1 MGKTAF
7 VFPGQGSQYVGM
19 GKDFYEANPACKEVF
34 DLATKAVGL
43 DVAALCFEENDNIN
57 ITEYTQIAMLT
68 TELAILAAV
77 QEKGIKADVTAGLSL
92 GEYGALYTAGVMGL
106 EDIFKVVRKRGIYMQ
121 EAVPTGG
128 AMMAVLGLDTE
139 TIEKVCAEIEG
150 NVSVANYNCPGQT
163 VITGEEGAVAKA
175 AERLSAAGAKRCIPL
190 KVSGPFHS
198 SMLEGAGKKLR
209 EELDKVELSPV
220 KIPYLTNV
228 TADYVKDIA
237 DIKDL
242 LEKQVSSSVRWQQSV
257 ERMIADGVDTFIEI
271 GPGRTLSGFLKKI
284 DKEMTAIN
292 IEKLEDLAK
301 LDALA

>member
-106 EDIFKVVRKRGIYMQ
+106 EDIFTVVRKRGVYMQ
-121 EAVPTGG
+121 EAVPAGG
-128 AMMAVLGLDTE
+128 AMMAV
-139 TIEKVCAEIEG
+139 
-150 NVSVANYNCPGQT
+150 
-163 VITGEEGAVAKA
+163 
-175 AERLSAAGAKRCIPL
+175 
-190 KVSGPFHS
+190 
-198 SMLEGAGKKLR
+198 
-209 EELDKVELSPV
+209 
-220 KIPYLTNV
+220 
-228 TADYVKDIA
+228 
-237 DIKDL
+237 
-242 LEKQVSSSVRWQQSV
+242 
-257 ERMIADGVDTFIEI
+257 
-271 GPGRTLSGFLKKI
+271 
-284 DKEMTAIN
+284 
-292 IEKLEDLAK
+292 
-301 LDALA
+301 